1 MGFQAASLAL
11 LPGGAALTCPHADSS
26 VTLLCSCARLV
37 GWVRLTGDV
46 SAFPRALSFLYIK
59 KKFFFFAFS
68 MQNFPPS
75 ALPLA
80 EYLLKISLFLS
91 NSRNFL
97 GLWEPPSR
105 AADAHKGLPSLQAP
119 GCPCARQADVVRPKS
134 HISPPLNQSGALGSL
149 H

>member
-59 KKFFFFAFS
+59 KKIFFLLLVCKIFHHLRCLW
-68 MQNFPPS
+68 QN
-75 ALPLA
+75 
-80 EYLLKISLFLS
+80 I
-91 NSRNFL
+91 
-97 GLWEPPSR
+97 
-105 AADAHKGLPSLQAP
+105 
-119 GCPCARQADVVRPKS
+119 C
-134 HISPPLNQSGALGSL
+134 
-149 H
+149 